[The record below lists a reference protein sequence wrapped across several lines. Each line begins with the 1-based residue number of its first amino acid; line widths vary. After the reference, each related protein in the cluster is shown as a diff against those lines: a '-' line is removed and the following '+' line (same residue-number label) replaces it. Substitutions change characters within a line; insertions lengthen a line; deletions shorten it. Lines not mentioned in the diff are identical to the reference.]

1 MDILSDLPSYE
12 APIEK
17 DDQQKGNI
25 YIFFRI
31 LKYFNTHIHGERR
44 EDLKETDSGVYLK
57 EPNSW
62 IHSMSVGNIVKEL
75 IVEK

>member
-25 YIFFRI
+25 VFFRI
-31 LKYFNTHIHGERR
+31 LSILTHTYGKRG
-44 EDLKETDSGVYLK
+44 EDLKKTDSDVYLK
-57 EPNSW
+57 EFNSGYPVW
-62 IHSMSVGNIVKEL
+62 A
-75 IVEK
+75 